1 MTKYLVRRHNPP
13 SQTWRSFLE
22 NHVKSMVSVDFF
34 TVPTIRF
41 QVLYVLPVL
50 AHERR
55 RILHFGV
62 TAHPTAEWTAQQ
74 LREAF
79 AWNSAPRYLLRDRD
93 RIFGC
98 EFTKQVKELGIEEVM
113 GAPRAPRQRAYI
125 ERGIGTIRR
134 ECLDHVI
141 VFSEDGLSHHLRK
154 FTVAAL
160 ILYTAD
166 SLH

>member
-1 MTKYLVRRHNPP
+1 MASARSGIWALRAQTRHRHRRDECE
-13 SQTWRSFLE
+13 Q
-22 NHVKSMVSVDFF
+22 
-34 TVPTIRF
+34 VPGA
-41 QVLYVLPVL
+41 L
-50 AHERR
+50 ATTR
-55 RILHFGV
+55 
-62 TAHPTAEWTAQQ
+62 

-79 AWNSAPRYLLRDRD
+79 PWEPAPRYLLRDRD

-98 EFTKQVKELGIEEVM
+98 EFTKQVKELGIEELL
-113 GAPRAPRQRAYI
+113 GAPRAPWQRAYI
-125 ERGIGTIRR
+125 KRVIGTIRR